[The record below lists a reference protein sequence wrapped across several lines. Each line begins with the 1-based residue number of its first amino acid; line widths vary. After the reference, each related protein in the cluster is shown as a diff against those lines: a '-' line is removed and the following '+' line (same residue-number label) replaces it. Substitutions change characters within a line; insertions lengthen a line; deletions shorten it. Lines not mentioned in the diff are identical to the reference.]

1 MKRKDSGSNSSSRIQ
16 DEYYDSNKFADD
28 EFEFFLSFFFSL
40 KFLFFTSEILKI
52 CIILKRFTKS
62 EKCHEMTLTKPFIID
77 KWQSFFI
84 LPSITYIHA
93 RSLLTTSAFY
103 NFVWKLSNKYKK
115 VIWFMFFFSL
125 LNSYLFFF
133 NFVLF
138 FGPFETML
146 TLHTV
151 SIDCFFFSRWLMVV
165 CIVIF
170 YLD

>member
-1 MKRKDSGSNSSSRIQ
+1 M
-16 DEYYDSNKFADD
+16 A
-28 EFEFFLSFFFSL
+28 
-40 KFLFFTSEILKI
+40 
-52 CIILKRFTKS
+52 IIFHS
-62 EKCHEMTLTKPFIID
+62 AID
-77 KWQSFFI
+77 
-84 LPSITYIHA
+84 YIHTCA
-93 RSLLTTSAFY
+93 LAFNY
-103 NFVWKLSNKYKK
+103 FCILQLCVEIVQQIQKSNLIH
-115 VIWFMFFFSL
+115 VFFSL

-170 YLD
+170 YLDQYSSVLCVFQQLLCYILYNRANNIFSFGCFLLLVFFLCESVHCTVLQHIIIELLGPLC